1 MRQNGTHPC
10 SRTPTSSQ
18 LHRLCQQLPRDRR
31 QHSAA
36 LPGCFRLTGWASPMR
51 QNGTPRCSQTP
62 TASQLHRLCRKLPGD
77 RRPHSATVPGCLHH
91 GDRASLMRQNGTHP
105 CSRTPTSSQLRRL
118 CWQLPRNRR
127 PHSTTLPGC
136 LRHADRASLMK
147 LNGTRQCSRTPKS
160 SHLHRL
166 SDASAGCPPWAGQH
180 FFQPPGQ
187 PPRIQGQES
196 LLLWAN
202 SEPGVDTGPSLR
214 CICRVPTLGYTRL
227 LPASRP
233 TSVHPRTG
241 NPSSLG
247 QQRARHGHRTK
258 ENDT

>member
-1 MRQNGTHPC
+1 MRESSSIRAHSGPPGT
-10 SRTPTSSQ
+10 SNE
-18 LHRLCQQLPRDRR
+18 
-31 QHSAA
+31 A
-36 LPGCFRLTGWASPMR
+36 GWARLRGLSRWP
-51 QNGTPRCSQTP
+51 QCPPAASTVQSQATEQEESSILSWSH
-62 TASQLHRLCRKLPGD
+62 T
-77 RRPHSATVPGCLHH
+77 PHS
-91 GDRASLMRQNGTHP
+91 
-105 CSRTPTSSQLRRL
+105 SRHTWTGRLSGGRRKSYSQRLRR
-118 CWQLPRNRR
+118 RR
-127 PHSTTLPGC
+127 WK
-136 LRHADRASLMK
+136 AY
-147 LNGTRQCSRTPKS
+147 
-160 SHLHRL
+160 RL
-166 SDASAGCPPWAGQH
+166 SDASAGCPPCAGQH
-180 FFQPPGQ
+180 FFQAPSQ
-187 PPRIQGQES
+187 PPCIQGQES